1 MYMYFIFNSL
11 EVIWLV
17 LLIDSTNLNLA
28 EISAKMNKLAKFFM
42 PSLLVAWIKIRLF
55 SVSLLSSLNY
65 LLKRLIPVLP
75 NNYCKNNR
83 LI

>member
-55 SVSLLSSLNY
+55 SVSLYKLAQLFIKTFNSCFAQQ
-65 LLKRLIPVLP
+65 LL
-75 NNYCKNNR
+75 
-83 LI
+83 